1 MHSCFSLLAKS
12 NLCSTATSRCCDKN
26 WKTSYHPDF
35 SGVGNSA
42 MLLKH
47 PLVVGQQQL
56 KAESQ
61 CQDEGEPQ
69 QSAEDQCREHGLTL
83 GTEGDVKAAW
93 QK

>member
-1 MHSCFSLLAKS
+1 
-12 NLCSTATSRCCDKN
+12 
-26 WKTSYHPDF
+26 
-35 SGVGNSA
+35 

-47 PLVVGQQQL
+47 PLVVGEQQL
-56 KAESQ
+56 EAESQ

-93 QK
+93 